1 MNQPAASQSS
11 TMRIQDAESIE
22 RRSHRRYDMESQ
34 GITVERCG
42 AGPQRRETLGQI
54 VDLSAMGVR
63 VRTKDASVKVDNQI
77 RIRIDLPAYAGIH
90 PFVDTATGEPQPKRE
105 WVGWMA
111 VSRVQRTG
119 PATYELGGKLVDME
133 EIDRG
138 MLGLYLSTQPLAA

>member
-1 MNQPAASQSS
+1 MSQPAASQSS

-105 WVGWMA
+105 WAHSSGKNDHA
-111 VSRVQRTG
+111 TPDRVEPACRTLLENH
-119 PATYELGGKLVDME
+119 PPDH
-133 EIDRG
+133 R
-138 MLGLYLSTQPLAA
+138 